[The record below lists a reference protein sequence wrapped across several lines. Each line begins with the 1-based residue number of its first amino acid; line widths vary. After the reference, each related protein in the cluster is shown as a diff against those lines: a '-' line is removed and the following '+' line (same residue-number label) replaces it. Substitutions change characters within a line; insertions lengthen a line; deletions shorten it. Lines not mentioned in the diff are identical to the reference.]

1 MSAVRLL
8 MMIAFGTWLWGPIGL
23 VLATPLTVCLVVL
36 GKYIP
41 QMEFITVLMSDEAIA
56 ERKIIFY
63 QRLLARDQDEAAH
76 IVAEYLTKHPRE
88 RLYDE
93 VLVPALNYAKLERER
108 GSLTD
113 ADE

>member
-8 MMIAFGTWLWGPIGL
+8 MMAFWTWLWGPYRPRSCH
-23 VLATPLTVCLVVL
+23 A
-36 GKYIP
+36 
-41 QMEFITVLMSDEAIA
+41 SDSLPGRPRQIYSADGVHH
-56 ERKIIFY
+56 
-63 QRLLARDQDEAAH
+63 RLLARDQDEAAH

-88 RLYDE
+88 RLYYE